1 MRLIDHPEYGQVTL
15 MRIDIGDTAPA
26 AVRVAARGGAR
37 PRAAVPAS
45 VPCRLTAEAN
55 ARRIPRHR
63 TAWSIGLARHSPV
76 VAIVNSPDVYLA
88 NRELIED
95 AIAAVCRRR
104 RLVPDEAEEFAA
116 DARLHL
122 IKNDYAVLRAFA
134 GRSSFRTYV
143 IAVLSHLFLDWRN
156 ARWGKWRPS
165 AEAKRLGP
173 VAVRLET
180 LTARDRLSFEE
191 ACETLRSHYGVTNS
205 RAELD
210 AMAIRFP
217 QRSRRTFMSDDGLE
231 TLPSQDGAA
240 DAGLAQASAVS
251 TASRAREA
259 LGASM
264 AELPVQDRL
273 ILQMRYTDGHR
284 IQDIARVLDLEPKPL
299 YRRLE
304 RTLAELRRGLEARG
318 VTAADALEAITH
330 EGFLADPETAAN
342 SQDTAR
348 ESRGEVRPFRQEA
361 PSPVPEGRRP

>member
-1 MRLIDHPEYGQVTL
+1 VRLAAGGRAARIDSRGVTL
-15 MRIDIGDTAPA
+15 ENPPAPNILIA
-26 AVRVAARGGAR
+26 
-37 PRAAVPAS
+37 
-45 VPCRLTAEAN
+45 
-55 ARRIPRHR
+55 
-63 TAWSIGLARHSPV
+63 GLARHSPV
-76 VAIVNSPDVYLA
+76 VAIVTSPEVYLA

-95 AIAAVCRRR
+95 AIAALCRRR

-191 ACETLRSHYGVTNS
+191 ACETLRSNYGVTNT

-217 QRSRRTFMSDDGLE
+217 QRTRRTFTTDDGLE
-231 TLPSQDGAA
+231 SVASPDGAA
-240 DAGLAQASAVS
+240 DDAVVQAEAASA
-251 TASRAREA
+251 ASSARRA
-259 LGASM
+259 LSSLM
-264 AELPVQDRL
+264 SELPDQDRL
-273 ILQMRYTDGHR
+273 ILQMRYTDGCR
-284 IQDIARVLDLEPKPL
+284 VQDIARLLDLDPKPL

-304 RTLAELRRGLEARG
+304 RTLQELRRGLESRG
-318 VTAADALEAITH
+318 ITAADALEAISH
-330 EGFLADPETAAN
+330 EGFLADPGTSPESPAAP
-342 SQDTAR
+342 R
-348 ESRGEVRPFRQEA
+348 ESRGEVRPFRREA
-361 PSPVPEGRRP
+361 PSPVSEGRRP

>member
-1 MRLIDHPEYGQVTL
+1 VTSPE
-15 MRIDIGDTAPA
+15 
-26 AVRVAARGGAR
+26 
-37 PRAAVPAS
+37 
-45 VPCRLTAEAN
+45 
-55 ARRIPRHR
+55 
-63 TAWSIGLARHSPV
+63 
-76 VAIVNSPDVYLA
+76 VYLA

-122 IKNDYAVLRAFA
+122 IKNDYAVLRAFG

-191 ACETLRSHYGVTNS
+191 ACETLRSNYGVTNS

-217 QRSRRTFMSDDGLE
+217 QRSRRTFTTDDGLE
-231 TLPSQDGAA
+231 AVAARDGAA
-240 DAGLAQASAVS
+240 DEAVVQAEAASA
-251 TASRAREA
+251 ASAARRA
-259 LGASM
+259 LDSLM
-264 AELPVQDRL
+264 SELPDQDRL
-273 ILQMRYTDGHR
+273 ILQMRYTDGRR
-284 IQDIARVLDLEPKPL
+284 IQDIARLLDLEPKPL

-304 RTLAELRRGLEARG
+304 RTLQELRRGLEARG
-318 VTAADALEAITH
+318 VTAAEALDAISH
-330 EGFLADPETAAN
+330 EGLFADPEVSADAPAPT
-342 SQDTAR
+342 R
-348 ESRGEVRPFRQEA
+348 ESRGEVRPFTGKA
-361 PSPVPEGRRP
+361 SSPAVSEGRRP